1 MTFEEI
7 KNYSLLKNGATIDF
21 PFDETTMT
29 ITVGKKIFL
38 LSDINSDFMDLRI
51 NLKCNPFI
59 AEDLRLEY
67 NGVIPGYHMNK
78 KHWNTVYVNKDV
90 PEIKVKELIDHSYT
104 LVFNSLTKKQ
114 REHIDLIHASEA
126 K

>member
-1 MTFEEI
+1 MTFDEI
-7 KNYSLLKNGATIDF
+7 KNYCLMKNGATINF

-38 LSDINSDFMDLRI
+38 LTDINSEFTDLRI

-59 AEDLRLEY
+59 AEDLRVMY
-67 NGVIPGYHMNK
+67 QGVIPGYRMNK

-90 PEIKVKELIDHSYT
+90 PEDKVKELIDHSYT

-114 REHIDLIHASEA
+114 REHIELLHTSEE